1 MATYLTV
8 TGTRELSP
16 SMRRIHFR
24 SDDLSAFADSLDTDR
39 YVKLVFPRGGRP
51 LPHPLDMRA
60 LRGSVPPLCIGP
72 PSPGEVN
79 GHSPSPALGPT
90 ISRDLWGAHEAF
102 RHLPV

>member
-16 SMRRIHFR
+16 SMRRVHFR

-51 LPHPLDMRA
+51 LPRPLDMRA
-60 LRGSVPPLCIGP
+60 LRGSVPPEEMP
-72 PSPGEVN
+72 VVRTYT
-79 GHSPSPALGPT
+79 ALDPDISAGSLT
-90 ISRDLWGAHEAF
+90 IDFVVHGDEG
-102 RHLPV
+102 V